1 MPTELF
7 HEWEERNPNRGD
19 AVSSDTAS
27 ALRNTAWNAMLVAA
41 ASGDTE
47 REAQALAE
55 LQANDQTTRPIEQN

>member
-7 HEWEERNPNRGD
+7 HEWQERNPNKET
-19 AVSSDTAS
+19 ASSDTAG
-27 ALRNTAWNAMLVAA
+27 AHRITAWNAMLVAA

-55 LQANDQTTRPIEQN
+55 LQATDQTTRPIEQT